1 MIPAVLISISTNDLS
16 KTVNI
21 TYSNLLK
28 PIEIRVVTT
37 LERVDLK
44 KIVLKKYY

>member
-1 MIPAVLISISTNDLS
+1 MIPAVLISISVKDHS
-16 KTVNI
+16 KTVHI

-28 PIEIRVVTT
+28 PIEIVIT